1 MRMASACSRVSST
14 TTPAMYRRGMTR
26 GMATNADVCH
36 DLASLADPG
45 RARAVGRYLQM
56 VPGGYGE
63 GDRAI
68 GVPVRDQRRVAG
80 RYWRDLPLAET
91 AKLLTSGVHEE
102 RLTSLFI
109 LVRKFAKGDREER
122 ARIFDVILANTGHI
136 NNWDLVDSSAPY
148 IVGPWLID
156 KDRGALD
163 GLAASSLVWDR
174 RIAIM
179 ATLAFIK
186 AGDFQWTF
194 RLSERLLHDPHDLIH
209 KAVGWMLREVG
220 NRDRAAEE
228 EFLAARYRGMPR
240 VMLRYAIEK
249 FEPRRRGEYLSGVA
263 RAEPRPPRNGCGA
276 AVADS

>member
-1 MRMASACSRVSST
+1 
-14 TTPAMYRRGMTR
+14 
-26 GMATNADVCH
+26 MATSAEVRQE
-36 DLASLADPG
+36 LAGLADPR
-45 RARAVGRYLQM
+45 RAGQVSRLLQM
-56 VPGGYGE
+56 APGGYGE

-68 GVPVRDQRRVAG
+68 GVCVPDQRRVAG
-80 RYWRDLPLAET
+80 RFWRDLSLAET

-109 LVRKFAKGDREER
+109 LVRRFTKGSEDER
-122 ARIFDVILANTGHI
+122 GRIFDLVLANTGRI

-156 KDRGALD
+156 KDRDVLD
-163 GLAASSLVWDR
+163 RLAESSLVWER
-174 RIAIM
+174 RTAIM

-186 AGDFQWTF
+186 AGDFHWTF
-194 RLSERLLHDPHDLIH
+194 RLGERLLRDPQDLVH

-228 EFLAARYRGMPR
+228 EFLAKHYRAMPR

-249 FEPRRRGEYLSGVA
+249 FEPQRRAEYLSG
-263 RAEPRPPRNGCGA
+263 
-276 AVADS
+276 AV

>member
-1 MRMASACSRVSST
+1 MPTS
-14 TTPAMYRRGMTR
+14 
-26 GMATNADVCH
+26 ADVRQE
-36 DLASLADPG
+36 LAGLADPR
-45 RARAVGRYLQM
+45 RAEGSSRYLQM

-68 GVPVRDQRRVAG
+68 GVSVPDQRRVAG
-80 RYWRDLPLAET
+80 RYWRDLSLAET
-91 AKLLTSGVHEE
+91 ARLLTSGVHEE

-109 LVRKFAKGDREER
+109 LARKFAEGNEEER
-122 ARIFDVILANTGHI
+122 GRIFGVVLANTVHI

-156 KDRGALD
+156 KDRSVLD
-163 GLAASSLVWDR
+163 RLAESDLVWDR

-179 ATLAFIK
+179 ATFAFVR
-186 AGDFQWTF
+186 AGDFHWTL
-194 RLSERLLHDPHDLIH
+194 RLSERLLRDPHDLVQ

-228 EFLAARYRGMPR
+228 EFLARRYRVMPR

-249 FEPRRRGEYLSGVA
+249 FDPQRRREYLSGVA
-263 RAEPRPPRNGCGA
+263 
-276 AVADS
+276 